1 MLSYSRKFLVSL
13 THWWKPFNST
23 RVRRRGESLLPVSPS
38 TWNKLRNLGLLNR
51 QRGSRGGKAK
61 IFLQPKSIS
70 VVANRPRILKTVFT
84 STGTSTVLPQIQTYE
99 VLKRFPIHRRSLVPV
114 RRSDPSGTSF
124 PTVFLSNAR
133 SMINKIDELCEIV
146 RNNLCDIAVIT
157 ESWLSSS
164 VSDQLIN
171 IPGFITC
178 RRDRANDQ
186 RGGGLC
192 TFINSKFNFV
202 ELPEVNDPDIE
213 SQWFLLKPARLPRG
227 INSIIL
233 GTVYHPPQNDDNKL
247 RAHIFNSLDL
257 ILTNYPNSSIVILG
271 DFNQFKPRNLCSS
284 FKLKKLVLKPTRGNN
299 VLDQI
304 YSNLSEYYSEPAI
317 LPPLGSSDHSS
328 VFLQPTGNKAPSLP
342 TAQRQRRD
350 CRVSNKNALF
360 SSLQSVNWTP
370 LYRLNSCENQLQ
382 NFQDLITEKIDIHLP
397 TRTVKVHPTDKPW
410 MTPDIKATIKKRQR
424 AWLNGNSDLYRLHRN
439 KVMSLCKSARRRFY
453 HNCISHLKNSN
464 PKKWWSNIKLL
475 SGQSKPAPLSSIYID
490 GTFLKDMDLAEAIND
505 AFGKVTDDIPQLDYT
520 PTLVTHIPDEF
531 IISPEAVQCALSR
544 IKEHKS
550 NGPDEIPNW
559 LLKNL
564 SPVICRPVCSIFNL
578 SISEGYVPSLWKQA
592 DVLPLPK
599 IPKPLSID
607 SDLRPI
613 SLTAVLSKV
622 LEGFVF
628 QWLSAIIMPHIDPF
642 QFGGVKKSSTTHA
655 LVHLV
660 HQWLLATETPKTV
673 VRSCM
678 IDFSKAFDR
687 IDHNVLICKLQR
699 FNVPPVLLNW
709 CASFLQNRQQRV
721 KLGKFKSTWKTTNA
735 GVPQGTKLGPLF
747 FLVMVNDLTTAF
759 PLYKFVDDCTVSEV
773 VSLTPGSTSN
783 LQREIDDIARWTSN
797 NNMKLNAKKTKEFI
811 VTFAKSQ
818 PSLQPLVI
826 NDQPLELVHTI
837 KLLGVHL
844 SNNLKWD
851 IHIEHVCTKA
861 SKRLYALRILR
872 RSGVPSKDLR
882 SVYCSFIR
890 PVLEYACPVWHSSLT
905 SKLDDEVEKIQRR
918 AIRIICPRLSYAAGL
933 VELKLPTLFDRRET
947 LCKSFYSKVLR
958 APNNLNA
965 LMPDPVQS
973 QYNLRKTRKFPIFKC
988 RTKRF
993 QDSFLPYCV
1002 RKWDAL
1008 V

>member
-1 MLSYSRKFLVSL
+1 MLSYSRNYLISL
-13 THWWKPFNST
+13 SHWLKSFNFT
-23 RVRRRGESLLPVSPS
+23 QVRRRGESLLPVLPS
-38 TWNKLRNLGLLNR
+38 TWNKLRNLDLLNR
-51 QRGSRGGKAK
+51 QRGSRGGKIK
-61 IFLQPKSIS
+61 SFLQPKPIP
-70 VVANRPRILKTVFT
+70 VVVNRSRVPKTVFT
-84 STGTSTVLPQIQTYE
+84 LTNTSTVLSGRHIFN
-99 VLKRFPIHRRSLVPV
+99 VSKRFVTHRRFLVPV
-114 RRSDPSGTSF
+114 RRSESSGTSF
-124 PTVFLSNAR
+124 PTIFLSNTR
-133 SMINKIDELCEIV
+133 SMVNKIDEVCESV
-146 RNNLCDIAVIT
+146 RGNLCDIAVIT
-157 ESWLSSS
+157 ESWLTSS

-178 RRDRANDQ
+178 RRDRATDQ

-192 TFINSKFNFV
+192 TFINSQFDFV

-213 SQWFLLKPARLPRG
+213 SQWFLIKPARLPRG

-247 RAHIFNSLDL
+247 RAHLFNSLDSL
-257 ILTNYPNSSIVILG
+257 LTSYPNSSIIILG

-284 FKLKKLVLKPTRGNN
+284 FKLKKLVSKPTRGNSI
-299 VLDQI
+299 LDQI
-304 YSNLSEYYSEPAI
+304 YSNLSQYYGEPAI
-317 LPPLGSSDHSS
+317 LPPLGSSDHSCI
-328 VFLQPTGNKAPSLP
+328 FLLPTGNKAPSLP
-342 TAQRQRRD
+342 TTQSERRD
-350 CRVSNKNALF
+350 CRPSNKSALF
-360 SSLQSVNWTP
+360 SSLQAVNWTP
-370 LYRLNSCENQLQ
+370 LYRLNSCENQFQ
-382 NFQDLITEKIDIHLP
+382 NFQSLVTEAIKTHLP
-397 TRTVKVHPTDKPW
+397 TRIVKLHPTDKPW
-410 MTPDIKATIKKRQR
+410 LTSDIKAAIKKRQR
-424 AWLNGNSDLYRLHRN
+424 AWLNGNSYLYRLYRN
-439 KVMSLCKSARRRFY
+439 RVMSLCKSARRRFY
-453 HNCISHLKNSN
+453 HNSISHMKNSN
-464 PKKWWSNIKLL
+464 PRKWWNNIKLL
-475 SGQSKPAPLSSIYID
+475 SGQSKSAPLSSIYID
-490 GTFLKDMDLAEAIND
+490 GNFLKDLDLAEAIND
-505 AFGKVTDDIPQLDYT
+505 SFGRVADDIPQLDYT
-520 PTLVTHIPDEF
+520 AIPLTHIPDEF
-531 IISPEAVQCALSR
+531 IISPEAVQRALSS
-544 IKEHKS
+544 IKEYKS
-550 NGPDEIPNW
+550 SGPDAIPNW

-599 IPKPLSID
+599 IPKPLSLD

-628 QWLSAIIMPHIDPF
+628 QWLSAIIMPNIDPF

-660 HQWLLATETPKTV
+660 HQWLLATETPKTG

-687 IDHNVLICKLQR
+687 IDHNVLIRKLQC

-721 KLGKFKSTWKTTNA
+721 KLGQFRSSWKSINA

-747 FLVMVNDLTTAF
+747 FLVMVNDLTTTF
-759 PLYKFVDDCTVSEV
+759 PMYKFVDDCTVSEV
-773 VSLTPGSTSN
+773 VSMTTGGTST
-783 LQREIDDIARWTSN
+783 LQQDIDDVTRWTSD
-797 NNMKLNAKKTKEFI
+797 NNMKLNAMKTKEFI
-811 VTFAKSQ
+811 VTFTKSQ
-818 PSLQPLVI
+818 PSLQPLLI
-826 NDQPLELVHTI
+826 NNQPLELVHTI

-851 IHIEHVCTKA
+851 IHIEHVCSKA

-872 RSGVPSKDLR
+872 RSGVPSNDLR

-918 AIRIICPRLSYAAGL
+918 AVRIICPRLSYADGL
-933 VELKLPTLFDRRET
+933 VELKLPTLFGRRET
-947 LCKSFYSKVLR
+947 LCKSFYLKVLHTSS
-958 APNNLNA
+958 NLNA
-965 LMPDPVQS
+965 LMPEPAQRHH
-973 QYNLRKTRKFPIFKC
+973 NLRKPRKFRLFKC

-1002 RKWDAL
+1002 SKWDAL